1 MPKGLSAARKF
12 GHEGEELGKIARF
25 TEKLLK
31 MVDTVETA
39 GRGGLESLQTVLRS
53 QMGKIIE
60 AAEKRAVKAKSAKSA
75 NKLTAR
81 FADGKE
87 IELVQNLEEAKK
99 AGKIVSFAKGAGNIV
114 FKTGKFAAK
123 HPALTA
129 LVVGG
134 GLAVYEHEA
143 SDTYEE
149 AKLECQET
157 CQGFNKVNLS
167 QHKYDQIVNFL
178 YCREKDNHSQPC
190 QSFIGGGPTTGEIQL
205 NPCPADSCF
214 DIRQQGAPSSE
225 DTHINSMLYGSC
237 NIKDVNR
244 FYCDY
249 PTYKDNEDTTTPFG
263 IIPLGDAADPNTL
276 DSQFKDPWHG
286 YAAMTAAA
294 IVEAGAAGA
303 VAGSAASLTST
314 GQMIDQM
321 PVPGGLAG
329 ASGAAVAALTNAFIP
344 DDFPGHCLHKIFEHS
359 TNEDPNN
366 FFTNSDDIGVGD
378 GGYKYIRRCNDNQ
391 GSETSFA
398 PNAGDVRKCE
408 LATGQVQEAGGVSTD
423 TETYGTCV
431 AWKKKSHGNGKCLP
445 TMHSRSVDT
454 TGDEIGSALGITQD
468 CLHIAGEADCNDHN
482 YCYWTED
489 KDNDPSN
496 LENIYFCLND
506 KSLIDIHNGILDNE
520 DDLFLIN
527 ETYTNPNVPVTGEVG
542 ETRSI
547 KKFNSY
553 STSELDISDICN
565 NYCINSLCHEPYI
578 SLPLIPGV
586 NNALDFL
593 EIFVN
598 IVLKVII
605 SLFIGLICWFGTS
618 NIFASQFGLRVGFSW
633 TMVITVSA
641 VLNFNSTA
649 SDVFDELFQPITPII
664 VDEITA
670 II

>member
-1 MPKGLSAARKF
+1 MAARKLA
-12 GHEGEELGKIARF
+12 HEGEELGKMVRF
-25 TEKLLK
+25 SEKILR
-31 MVDTVETA
+31 MVKRVETRV
-39 GRGGLESLQTVLRS
+39 GGGLETLQTVLRS

-60 AAEKRAVKAKSAKSA
+60 AAEKRAVKAKSAKST
-75 NKLTAR
+75 NKLTMR

-87 IELVQNLEEAKK
+87 IELVQNIEEAKK
-99 AGKIVSFAKGAGNIV
+99 AGKIVSFAKGTGNVV

-178 YCREKDNHSQPC
+178 YCRETANLSQPC
-190 QSFIGGGPTTGEIQL
+190 QSFIGGGPPTGEIQL
-205 NPCPADSCF
+205 NPCPTASCF

-237 NIKDVNR
+237 NIKDDNR

-263 IIPLGDAADPNTL
+263 IIPLGDDADPNTL

-303 VAGSAASLTST
+303 VAGSAAGLTST

-378 GGYKYIRRCNDNQ
+378 GGYKYIRRCNDQNNQ
-391 GSETSFA
+391 GQSF
-398 PNAGDVRKCE
+398 PPDGDGVKKCE
-408 LATGQVQEAGGVSTD
+408 LATGQVQVDGGASTD

-431 AWKKKSHGNGKCLP
+431 AWKKTSHGNGKCLP
-445 TMHSRSVDT
+445 TMHSRSVGT
-454 TGDEIGSALGITQD
+454 TGDEIGTALGITHE
-468 CLHIAGEADCNDHN
+468 CLEIPGETDCNDHN

-489 KDNDPSN
+489 KDSDPSN

-527 ETYTNPNVPVTGEVG
+527 ETYTEIGVPVTGEVG
-542 ETRSI
+542 ESRSI

-586 NNALDFL
+586 NNALDYL
-593 EIFVN
+593 EILVN

-605 SLFIGLICWFGTS
+605 ALFIGIFCWVGTGDILS
-618 NIFASQFGLRVGFSW
+618 SQFGIRVAFTF
-633 TMVITVSA
+633 TMIIIISA
-641 VLNFNSTA
+641 VLNFNSTV
-649 SDVFDELFQPITPII
+649 SDMFDELFQTINPII
-664 VDEITA
+664 VDEITT